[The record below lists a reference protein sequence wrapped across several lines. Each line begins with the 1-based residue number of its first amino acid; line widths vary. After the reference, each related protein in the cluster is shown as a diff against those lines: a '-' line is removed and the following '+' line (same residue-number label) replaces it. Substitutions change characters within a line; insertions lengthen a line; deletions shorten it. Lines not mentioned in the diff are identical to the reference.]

1 MTIKRGHE
9 LFNSGDFASA
19 LSCYEDFTGNTPA
32 LAWVVS
38 RNIELC
44 RNALE
49 NKGNQG
55 KHILTHQITKSL
67 GKHSFDTLMKEQL
80 DDEVITVYEKKLLDM
95 STEGDLDCF
104 MRAINLYPLAATLIV
119 KGVYCL
125 GSSFINM
132 TSIIVEDLVSLD
144 PATRFL
150 LLCRLMPSTPRLA
163 RGRYVSYLISNGELA
178 RKVVNKPELLS
189 AVLLIPYD
197 Y

>member
-19 LSCYEDFTGNTPA
+19 LSYYEAYAGNNPA

-49 NKGNQG
+49 SKENQV
-55 KHILTHQITKSL
+55 KYATTQDITKRL
-67 GKHSFDTLMKEQL
+67 GKNLFDSLMNEQL
-80 DDEVITVYEKKLLDM
+80 DEENITVYERKPLDM
-95 STEGDLDCF
+95 ITEGDLDTV

-119 KGVYCL
+119 KGVYSI

-178 RKVVNKPELLS
+178 REVVNDPDLLS
-189 AVLLIPYD
+189 AVLLIPHE
-197 Y
+197 